1 MIIQLNADN
10 NLVIHEAYG
19 TAIKDVLTKELNH
32 FKEHISR
39 LEVHLSD
46 ENGGKGGPNDKR
58 CALEARIENRSPV
71 IVSAEGDTHDQSIK
85 AASIKLKHALET
97 VISKMKSH
105 S

>member
-1 MIIQLNADN
+1 MLIQLNADK

-19 TAIKDVLTKELNH
+19 TSIKEVLTKELGH
-32 FKEHISR
+32 FSGHISR

-58 CALEARIENRSPV
+58 CLLEARIENLHPV
-71 IVSAEGDTHDQSIK
+71 SVTADGDTHDQSIK
-85 AASIKLKHALET
+85 AASHKLKHALET

-105 S
+105 